1 MNNTVRDFYEAAGI
15 GTINILIDRETVES
29 GNAATFV
36 HERIARCMAD
46 QQSLVTFRE
55 RLDFNWHGYDRD
67 PRELFEIPEVVEFVE
82 DLHARWPYALYFLT
96 REGYGL
102 QIMQAC
108 LAHARID
115 RGGKNGVAQIQLDQD
130 AMSRLLTEQWL
141 PAMAQMCLKAGYG
154 DQAVEVMTDSAVA
167 YLYKRQR
174 TPSIGVGEA
183 TSGSAK
189 PFTLGVGNDIW
200 RSGEAYDLAEALEAQ
215 TLSSPEKMRSFRAG
229 LELSWRGMAD
239 GECLWEVP
247 SAVEF
252 ALDLDR
258 RWPYAFFFLSRDGYA
273 LRDLA
278 CCVLASGTPIGNH
291 AAEVWLPAL
300 ASACETAGL
309 DQDDFQSMADSALDY
324 LRKHLTSNPSAPG
337 QQDDQLER
345 VDDSVPEHSDGR
357 LFSFGDDDD
366 IEVLDDTD
374 VDVYA
379 DVEEEGDFGDLL
391 QVARTLFGVWYDGS
405 EIEWAAYMWSILER
419 AGLTKYEDE
428 VERTVVVGRLIA
440 LAGISR
446 EFASRA
452 WSEGDSGEWLCAV
465 QGAVLEGEYPLL
477 DRVAVGRLAEKKGL
491 LASNDCTGRESVP
504 GLMIEVAKHEWS
516 AVASALSADLGE
528 SLLFASLWKTPDG
541 EARYP
546 LPGEVLNEILNNP
559 DEAMYAPFNWVQNG
573 CDWRD

>member
-1 MNNTVRDFYEAAGI
+1 MNNAARDFYEAAGI

-29 GNAATFV
+29 GDVATFV
-36 HERIARCMAD
+36 HERIAPCMAD
-46 QQSLVTFRE
+46 QQSLVTYRE
-55 RLDFNWHGYDRD
+55 RLDFNWHGYDSD
-67 PRELFEIPEVVEFVE
+67 PRELFEIPEVLEFAE

-102 QIMQAC
+102 QVLQAC
-108 LAHARID
+108 LAHARIA
-115 RGGKNGVAQIQLDQD
+115 RGANNGGAQIQLDQD

-154 DQAVEVMTDSAVA
+154 DQAVEAMTDSAVA

-174 TPSIGVGEA
+174 TPSVGVGQSI
-183 TSGSAK
+183 SGSAK
-189 PFTLGVGNDIW
+189 PFVLGVGDDIW

-229 LELSWRGMAD
+229 LELSWHGMAD
-239 GECLWEVP
+239 DECLWEVP
-247 SAVEF
+247 AAVEF
-252 ALDLDR
+252 ARDLDR

-278 CCVLASGTPIGNH
+278 CCVLASGTPVGNH

-300 ASACETAGL
+300 ASACEAAGL

-324 LRKHLTSNPSAPG
+324 LRKHLTSNPSPPRQHG
-337 QQDDQLER
+337 NQLARE
-345 VDDSVPEHSDGR
+345 DDSVLEHSDGH
-357 LFSFGDDDD
+357 LVPVDDDD
-366 IEVLDDTD
+366 AVEDVDDTD

-379 DVEEEGDFGDLL
+379 DVEEEGDLGDLL
-391 QVARTLFGVWYDGS
+391 QVARTLFNVWYDGS
-405 EIEWAAYMWSILER
+405 ETEWAAYMWSILEK
-419 AGLTKYEDE
+419 AGLTKYDDE

-446 EFASRA
+446 EFAARA
-452 WSEGDSGEWLCAV
+452 WSEGDSGEWRDAV
-465 QGAVLEGEYPLL
+465 QGAVLEGDYPLL
-477 DRVAVGRLAEKKGL
+477 DAVVVGRLAEQNGL
-491 LASNDCTGRESVP
+491 LAEEGYPGRESVP
-504 GLMIEVAKHEWS
+504 GLMIEVAKHEWN
-516 AVASALSADLGE
+516 AVASALAADLGE

-559 DEAMYAPFNWVQNG
+559 DEEMYAPFDWVQNG
-573 CDWRD
+573 CDWRH